1 MDFFASDRPDQNKV
15 DAEATVQADALQV
28 LGPIKA
34 WSFSTLTKFEECPYR
49 VYLNKVEKIPEPS
62 GSAADRGTAIH
73 TLAED
78 YVQGHIGELPD
89 ELSKYT
95 ESFKQL
101 RKDYEDGKVEVEGDW
116 AFSQSWE
123 PTGWAVPNTWA
134 RIKLDA
140 FVTEDETSGRAI
152 DYKTG
157 KKWNNELKHGTQ
169 LMTYAIASFM
179 RFPKLQYCET
189 ELWYLDQNH
198 GPTIQAYTR
207 EQALMFWPKLNKR
220 ALTMTS
226 CTDFEPKPS
235 RQNCKWCHYAKD
247 GSCEWGVID

>member
-15 DAEATVQADALQV
+15 DAEATAQADALQV

-78 YVQGHIGELPD
+78 YVQGFVGELPD

-101 RKDYEDGKVEVEGDW
+101 RKDYEDLYAICVSFNILHIMDILVNMNLMLRMTFIKKVE
-116 AFSQSWE
+116 
-123 PTGWAVPNTWA
+123 
-134 RIKLDA
+134 
-140 FVTEDETSGRAI
+140 
-152 DYKTG
+152 
-157 KKWNNELKHGTQ
+157 
-169 LMTYAIASFM
+169 
-179 RFPKLQYCET
+179 
-189 ELWYLDQNH
+189 QNH
-198 GPTIQAYTR
+198 
-207 EQALMFWPKLNKR
+207 LN
-220 ALTMTS
+220 
-226 CTDFEPKPS
+226 
-235 RQNCKWCHYAKD
+235 
-247 GSCEWGVID
+247 